1 MMRTLL
7 MLLFTVF
14 ATQASA
20 NLMTIDDLKNLKY
33 IEVLIDDKAKDG
45 CWTNLRESREYAE
58 EKLRSVGATL
68 YNGQEKIFGEYYI
81 LSLQV
86 RSQRNKNLPI
96 CYGSIEVQLM
106 TGSSI
111 NGFLH
116 YSMPPVGYKSVFMGL
131 DNANNAMIQAIQDL
145 FNFRN

>member
-33 IEVLIDDKAKDG
+33 IEVLIDDKAKGG
-45 CWTNLRESREYAE
+45 CWTNLHESREYAE

-96 CYGSIEVQLM
+96 CYASIEVQLM

>member
-1 MMRTLL
+1 MMRRLL

-33 IEVLIDDKAKDG
+33 IEVLIGDKAKGG